1 MKKSVLF
8 SFLFVALSSVAS
20 AATVSCT
27 VTSGTV
33 LTSTLGGLG
42 YSIANGIGTSSG
54 GATGVIACPSI
65 STGIGTLSNYQVLA
79 TVDYQ
84 GGPFGTTSGTSVSQ
98 LLTLVGGSLSGSSVN
113 ATISGGN
120 SSSGVVPP
128 VPFQI
133 GSTLSGAASYPAFT
147 VTVASSVSQGGPVGG
162 SSGQVVINYDVSLPP
177 PPPSNV
183 PEPSTYVLLSAGL
196 VGFGLMKRRASRH

>member
-1 MKKSVLF
+1 MKHFLHLF
-8 SFLFVALSSVAS
+8 ALVVGLSSTSFAI
-20 AATVSCT
+20 TVSCT

-42 YSIANGIGTSSG
+42 YSIANGIGTSTG
-54 GATGVIACPSI
+54 GATGVISCPAV
-65 STGIGTLSNYQVLA
+65 STGIGFLQNYQVLA

-98 LLTLVGGSLSGSSVN
+98 ILRIVGGSLNGSSV
-113 ATISGGN
+113 TGVISGGN

-133 GSTLSGAASYPAFT
+133 GSTLSGATSYAAFT
-147 VTVASSVSQGGPVGG
+147 VTVQSTVTAGGPVGG
-162 SSGQVVINYDVSLPP
+162 SSGQVVLSYEVAAPP
-177 PPPSNV
+177 PQNPI
-183 PEPSTYVLLSAGL
+183 PEPSTYALISAGL
-196 VGFGLMKRRASRH
+196 AGLGIWRRRQVRR

>member
-1 MKKSVLF
+1 MKRLLF
-8 SFLFVALSSVAS
+8 LAVTAVTFSAVAS
-20 AATVSCT
+20 AIQVSCT

-42 YSIANGIGTSSG
+42 YSIANGIGTATG
-54 GATGVIACPSI
+54 GATGTISCPAI
-65 STGIGTLSNYQVLA
+65 STGIGTITNYQVLA

-84 GGPFGTTSGTSVSQ
+84 GGPFNTTSGTAVSQ
-98 LLTLVGGSLSGSSVN
+98 VLTLVGGSLNGSSVN

-133 GSTLSGAASYPAFT
+133 GSTLSGATSYAGFT
-147 VTVASSVSQGGPVGG
+147 VNVASSVSLGGPVGG
-162 SSGQVVINYDVSLPP
+162 SSGQVLLSYDVVEG
-177 PPPSNV
+177 V
-183 PEPSTYVLLSAGL
+183 PEPGTYVMLSSALIGLGLL
-196 VGFGLMKRRASRH
+196 RRHRVRK